1 MMKKILIKT
10 MVIFLIII
18 FFMNCGLIHIIPS
31 FALTD
36 EEKNKLIEQLEN
48 KIKEDGTNVGKI
60 VETNKITNWK
70 VGDDFKS
77 KIYDANWGVKI
88 NNSQYKLSDFTYM
101 SLSEYEK
108 LQSKSPLE
116 MLAWYTINQNKKFI
130 TITNSEGKEEYSIKD
145 GINIFSFIFLYD
157 LKSEEGAAAAV
168 SVVDIE
174 KKVTNVNIVGN
185 TSVYV
190 GENINLDAEISP
202 SDASNKTITWTTSDK
217 AKATVDST
225 GKVTG
230 VSAGTVTITA
240 TANNGIKDTHKVT
253 IKEKSIAVEKVNIT
267 GATNMI
273 VGENTNLV
281 ASITPSNATV
291 KTITWTTSDKT
302 KATVDS
308 TGKVTGISAGTVT
321 ITATANNGIKATHHI
336 TIKEE
341 SNEKDVEEVKIQGEN
356 KVSINSSVQLIVKIL
371 PDDATDKKIIWSS
384 SDEKIAIVDENGKVT
399 GKSIGEVEI
408 IATASNGIKAV
419 HKVEITED
427 TNDIEIKTLKIKGE
441 NCVKYNEEIEL
452 QVETEPSDIKNVVI
466 NWKSSD
472 EKIAIVDENGKVKGI
487 SEGTVIITA
496 TTSNGIVATHG
507 INVYENEKNDKIDV
521 QNIIINTV
529 KNEIKIGD
537 KIKLETKI
545 TPENATNKNLI
556 WISGNPEIA
565 EVDGNGNITG
575 KKAGKTII
583 IALTNNMK
591 IASYEIKVLEENKIS
606 AESIKINGE
615 KNIIEIDEEI
625 ELSASIEPENVTNKN
640 VIWISTSDEII
651 EINKKENNLI
661 VKGKKAGNATIIAVT
676 ENLKIAAYSI
686 EVKDKVQEVINVE
699 EIKIE
704 SEKNKIKVNEK
715 IKLEAIITP
724 ENATNKDIIWISGD
738 ENILEVDKDGYVT
751 GKKSGKTIIIAM
763 TSNMKMARYEMIVE
777 EEQEEIT
784 EVKSIKINGEK
795 NKIKVNE
802 KIKLEAIITPE
813 NATDKQIEWKSSNSE
828 IAEVDENGN
837 VTGLKKGE
845 VIISAITKN
854 NIKDEFIIEIIEE
867 VKEKNNV
874 VDIYSKIY
882 NSEIKVGEKT
892 FIDIGINVKELKSN
906 ISAIYMKIE
915 YPNNYVDVTISEENN
930 MKILSTEEIEKI
942 KGEKFEE
949 GTIGIIPSE
958 SIKENNDKIIMQLE
972 LKGIKENENATIKIK
987 NIILECEND
996 EKIVLDNIEE
1006 KIIIKKIEEQK
1017 KPNLTEDDNKKENND
1032 KNNNNNN
1039 DKKDNTNNKNQ
1050 TKDEN
1055 LYKGNLAY
1063 AGKNIMTFTGL
1074 IFMAISSFVL
1084 YRKYK
1089 LI

>member
-1 MMKKILIKT
+1 MMKKVLIKT
-10 MVIFLIII
+10 MVIFLILI
-18 FFMNCGLIHIIPS
+18 FFMNCGLIYIIPS

-60 VETNKITNWK
+60 VETNKITDWK
-70 VGDDFKS
+70 VGDNFKN
-77 KIYDANWGVKI
+77 KIYNANWGVKI
-88 NNSQYKLSDFTYM
+88 NNTQYKLSDFTYM
-101 SLSEYEK
+101 SLSEYED
-108 LQSKSPLE
+108 LQNKSTGE
-116 MLAWYTINQNKKFI
+116 MLAWYLKNKSKKFI
-130 TITNSEGKEEYSIKD
+130 TITNAEGKEEYSIKE
-145 GINIFSFIFLYD
+145 GTNIFSFIFLYD
-157 LKSEEGAAAAV
+157 LSSEGGAAAAV

-174 KKVTNVNIVGN
+174 KKVISVNIAGN

-240 TANNGIKDTHKVT
+240 TASNGVKDTHKIT
-253 IKEKSIAVEKVNIT
+253 IKEKSIPVEKISIT
-267 GATNMI
+267 GATNVM
-273 VGENTNLV
+273 VGENTKLV
-281 ASITPSNATV
+281 ASITPSNATI
-291 KTITWTTSDKT
+291 KTVTWTTSDKT

-308 TGKVTGISAGTVT
+308 TGKVTAISAGKVT
-321 ITATANNGIKATHHI
+321 ITATANNGVKATHNI

-341 SNEKDVEEVKIQGEN
+341 SNEKDVEEVSIKGEN
-356 KVSINSSVQLIVKIL
+356 KVSINNSIQLIANVL

-384 SDEKIAIVDENGKVT
+384 SDEKIATVDKNGKVT
-399 GKSIGEVEI
+399 GQSVGEVEI
-408 IATASNGIKAV
+408 IATASNGVKAV
-419 HKVEITED
+419 HKIKITED
-427 TNDIEIKTLKIKGE
+427 TNVVEIKSLKIKGD
-441 NCVKYNEEIEL
+441 NCVKIDEEIEL
-452 QVETEPSDIKNVVI
+452 QLETEPSDIKNVVI

-472 EKIAIVDENGKVKGI
+472 EKIAIVDENGKVKGV

-507 INVYENEKNDKIDV
+507 INVYKTEKNDKIDV
-521 QNIIINTV
+521 QHIIINTE

-565 EVDGNGNITG
+565 EIDENGILTG

-591 IASYEIKVLEENKIS
+591 IASFEVEILEENKVNV
-606 AESIKINGE
+606 ENIKINGE
-615 KNIIEIDEEI
+615 KNTIEIDEEI
-625 ELSASIEPENVTNKN
+625 ELSASIEPENATNKD

-651 EINKKENNLI
+651 EINKKENKLI
-661 VKGKKAGNATIIAVT
+661 VKGKKEGNATIIAVT

-686 EVKDKVQEVINVE
+686 EVKDKVQEIINVE

-715 IKLEAIITP
+715 LKLEAIITP

-763 TSNMKMARYEMIVE
+763 TSNMIMARYEMIVE

-845 VIISAITKN
+845 VIISAISKN

-874 VDIYSKIY
+874 VNIYSKIY
-882 NSEIKVGEKT
+882 NSEIKIGEKT
-892 FIDIGINVKELKSN
+892 FIDIGINAKELKSN

-972 LKGIKENENATIKIK
+972 LKGIKENENAAIKIK

-996 EKIVLDNIEE
+996 EKIVLDNIE
-1006 KIIIKKIEEQK
+1006 KNIVIKKVEEQK
-1017 KPNLTEDDNKKENND
+1017 KPTITEDENND
-1032 KNNNNNN
+1032 NNNNNTN
-1039 DKKDNTNNKNQ
+1039 NSNNNNPKENNKNQ

-1055 LYKGNLAY
+1055 LYKGDLAY
-1063 AGKNIMTFTGL
+1063 AGKNIITVAGL
-1074 IFMAISSFVL
+1074 IMMAISSFIL
-1084 YRKYK
+1084 YRKYRMF
-1089 LI
+1089 

>member
-1 MMKKILIKT
+1 MMKKVLIKT
-10 MVIFLIII
+10 MVIFLILI
-18 FFMNCGLIHIIPS
+18 FFMNCGLIYIIPS

-60 VETNKITNWK
+60 VETNKITDWK
-70 VGDDFKS
+70 VGDNFKN
-77 KIYDANWGVKI
+77 KIYNANWGVKI
-88 NNSQYKLSDFTYM
+88 NNTQYKLSDFTYM
-101 SLSEYEK
+101 SLSEYEDLK
-108 LQSKSPLE
+108 NKSTGE
-116 MLAWYTINQNKKFI
+116 MLAWYWKNQSKKFI
-130 TITNSEGKEEYSIKD
+130 TITNAEGKEEYSIKE
-145 GINIFSFIFLYD
+145 GTNIFSFIFLYD

-174 KKVTNVNIVGN
+174 KKVTSVNIAGN

-240 TANNGIKDTHKVT
+240 TASNGVKDTHKIT
-253 IKEKSIAVEKVNIT
+253 IKEKSIPVEKISIT
-267 GATNMI
+267 GATNVM
-273 VGENTNLV
+273 VGENTKLV
-281 ASITPSNATV
+281 ASITPSNATI
-291 KTITWTTSDKT
+291 KTITWATSDKT
-302 KATVDS
+302 KATIDS
-308 TGKVTGISAGTVT
+308 TGKVTAISAGKVT
-321 ITATANNGIKATHHI
+321 ITATANNGVKATHNI

-341 SNEKDVEEVKIQGEN
+341 SNEKDVEEVSIKGEN
-356 KVSINSSVQLIVKIL
+356 KVSINNSIQLIANVL
-371 PDDATDKKIIWSS
+371 PDDATDKQIIWSS
-384 SDEKIAIVDENGKVT
+384 SDEKIAIVDETGKVT

-419 HKVEITED
+419 HKIEIIED
-427 TNDIEIKTLKIKGE
+427 TNDIEIKSLTIKGE
-441 NCVKYNEEIEL
+441 NCVKIEEEIEL

-472 EKIAIVDENGKVKGI
+472 EKIAIVEENGKVKGI

-496 TTSNGIVATHG
+496 TTSNGIVSTHG
-507 INVYENEKNDKIDV
+507 INVYKTEKNDKIDV
-521 QNIIINTV
+521 QHIIINTE

-565 EVDGNGNITG
+565 EIDENGILTG

-591 IASYEIKVLEENKIS
+591 IASFEVEILEENKINV
-606 AESIKINGE
+606 ENIKINGE
-615 KNIIEIDEEI
+615 KNTIEIDEEI
-625 ELSASIEPENVTNKN
+625 ELSASIEPENATNKD

-651 EINKKENNLI
+651 EINKKENKLI
-661 VKGKKAGNATIIAVT
+661 VKGKKEGNATIIAVT

-686 EVKDKVQEVINVE
+686 EVKDKVQEIINVE

-763 TSNMKMARYEMIVE
+763 TSNMIMARYEMIVE

-784 EVKSIKINGEK
+784 EVK
-795 NKIKVNE
+795 
-802 KIKLEAIITPE
+802 
-813 NATDKQIEWKSSNSE
+813 
-828 IAEVDENGN
+828 
-837 VTGLKKGE
+837 
-845 VIISAITKN
+845 
-854 NIKDEFIIEIIEE
+854 
-867 VKEKNNV
+867 EKNNV
-874 VDIYSKIY
+874 VNIYSKIY

-892 FIDIGINVKELKSN
+892 FIDIGINAKELKSN

-942 KGEKFEE
+942 KGDKFEE

-972 LKGIKENENATIKIK
+972 LKGIKENENAAIKIK

-996 EKIVLDNIEE
+996 EKIVLDNIE
-1006 KIIIKKIEEQK
+1006 KNIVIKKVEEQK
-1017 KPNLTEDDNKKENND
+1017 EPTITEDENKKENND
-1032 KNNNNNN
+1032 NNNNNN
-1039 DKKDNTNNKNQ
+1039 TNNSNNNNPKENNKNQ

-1055 LYKGNLAY
+1055 LYKGDLAY
-1063 AGKNIMTFTGL
+1063 AGKNIITLAGL
-1074 IFMAISSFVL
+1074 IMMAISSFIL
-1084 YRKYK
+1084 YRKYRMF
-1089 LI
+1089 